1 MSPSRA
7 RAVAPDEARTEH
19 TMTSPVALAGV
30 VRDARLRKVI
40 QMIEA
45 EALSTVHALAVEVNL
60 SSSHLQHLFKQQT
73 GVCITQLLTEQK
85 LRRAAHHLE
94 SSDMS
99 VKQIAYAV
107 GYEHA
112 SSFIRAFQRYFAQ
125 PPREYRLHTNQHAL
139 LANNGFS

>member
-7 RAVAPDEARTEH
+7 RAVAPDEAGTEH
-19 TMTSPVALAGV
+19 TMTGPAALACV

-94 SSDMS
+94 ASDMS

-125 PPREYRLHTNQHAL
+125 TPLEYRLHSSQQVLLTNSRF
-139 LANNGFS
+139 G